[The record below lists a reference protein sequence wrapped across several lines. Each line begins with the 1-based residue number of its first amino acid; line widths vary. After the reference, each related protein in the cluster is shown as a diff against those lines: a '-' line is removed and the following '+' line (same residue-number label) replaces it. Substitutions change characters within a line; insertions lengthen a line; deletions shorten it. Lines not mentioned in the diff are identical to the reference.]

1 MFIMLAE
8 VLHLCAVSA
17 EKPDSV
23 FLKLLCQNQTHA
35 AWVGCTLHDLIQPGF
50 FFLVGVALPFS
61 IASRQARGQAFGHM
75 LGHAAGRSL
84 ILIGLGC
91 VMIAVHPRR
100 WVWQFDDTLAQIG
113 LAYPL
118 CFYSRSAGSASGG

>member
-1 MFIMLAE
+1 MQTVPPASPQARLTSLDAYRGFVMSLMLAE

-17 EKPDSV
+17 EKPESV
-23 FLKLLCQNQTHA
+23 FLKLLCHNQTHA

-75 LGHAAGRSL
+75 VGHAAGRSL

-91 VMIAVHPRR
+91 VMVSDQSDFCADV
-100 WVWQFDDTLAQIG
+100 
-113 LAYPL
+113 
-118 CFYSRSAGSASGG
+118 